1 MRQFLGKQKFIEKCI
16 RSKKVFSGVLLNVF
30 SDEVVLPNG
39 RNSIREYIK
48 HPGAAIVI
56 PYVGNRKIVL
66 IRQFRY
72 PVGKVMIELPA
83 GKLDP
88 GEDTE
93 TTIRREIVEETGLE
107 AGNLVKLSTIHT
119 CVGYS
124 SEFIDL
130 FWASDLIQQSSNL
143 DPDENIE
150 TFQASVEESVG
161 MIYTG
166 KITDAKTIIGLFWA
180 ERILDDKNFREQFHI
195 KV

>member
-1 MRQFLGKQKFIEKCI
+1 LEKQNFIEKCI
-16 RSKKVFSGVLLNVF
+16 SSKRVFSGVLLDVF

-39 RNSIREYIK
+39 RKSIREYIR
-48 HPGAAIVI
+48 HPGAALAI
-56 PYVGNRKIVL
+56 PYLGDREIVL

-72 PVGKVMIELPA
+72 PVGRVMIELPA

-107 AGNLVKLSTIHT
+107 AGILVKLSMIHT

-130 FWASDLIQQSSNL
+130 FWASELVQQFTNL
-143 DPDENIE
+143 DSDENIE
-150 TFQASVEESVG
+150 TFQVSIEEAIE

-166 KITDAKTIIGLFWA
+166 EITDAKTIIGLFWA
-180 ERILDDKNFREQFHI
+180 EKILNDENLRARFNI
-195 KV
+195 KI

>member
-1 MRQFLGKQKFIEKCI
+1 MEKQNFIEKCI
-16 RSKKVFSGVLLNVF
+16 SSKRVFSGVLLDVF

-39 RNSIREYIK
+39 RKSIREYIR
-48 HPGAAIVI
+48 HPGAALAI
-56 PYVGNRKIVL
+56 PYLGDREIVL

-72 PVGKVMIELPA
+72 PVGRVMIELPA

-107 AGNLVKLSTIHT
+107 AGILVKLSMIHT

-130 FWASDLIQQSSNL
+130 FWASELVQQFTNL
-143 DPDENIE
+143 DSDENIE
-150 TFQASVEESVG
+150 TFQVSIEEAIE

-166 KITDAKTIIGLFWA
+166 EITDAKTIIGLFWA
-180 ERILDDKNFREQFHI
+180 EKILNDENLRARFNI
-195 KV
+195 KI